1 MDLGG
6 AGGSVDL
13 DSGDGVVVVF
23 DEAGD
28 FVLHKEV
35 EGGELCGMGG
45 EEAKEVPL
53 GHEGDE
59 FGCSREVGEVSHG
72 DRDAADGEAEGGELL
87 VGEVEEGF
95 EEAELV
101 HELEGGGVDCVAA
114 EVAEEVFVLFE
125 DGDIDAG
132 AGEEEA
138 EHHACRASAYNA
150 TGGFG
155 WRDGGDGHGW
165 DEGSKGGWVRQ
176 R

>member
-6 AGGSVDL
+6 AGESVDL
-13 DSGDGVVVVF
+13 DSGDAVVVVF

-45 EEAKEVPL
+45 EEVEEVPL

-59 FGCSREVGEVSHG
+59 LGCGGEVGEVGHG
-72 DRDAADGEAEGGELL
+72 DRDAADGEAEGGKLL
-87 VGEVEEGF
+87 VGEGEEGF

-101 HELEGGGVDCVAA
+101 HELEGGGVDGVAA
-114 EVAEEVFVLFE
+114 EVAEEVFVLLE

-138 EHHACRASAYNA
+138 EHHAGRASANNA
-150 TGGFG
+150 TGGLG
-155 WRDGGDGHGW
+155 GRDGGGGHW
-165 DEGSKGGWVRQ
+165 WR
-176 R
+176 